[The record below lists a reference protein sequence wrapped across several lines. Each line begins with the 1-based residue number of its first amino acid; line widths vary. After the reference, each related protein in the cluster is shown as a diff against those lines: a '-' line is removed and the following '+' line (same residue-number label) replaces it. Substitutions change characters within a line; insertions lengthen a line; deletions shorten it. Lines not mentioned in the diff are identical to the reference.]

1 MSLESR
7 LAMRNGHK
15 MGTVAHCLAGL
26 ATLAIASAPA
36 AMAQNTRAVQVPPAT
51 AGGTASPPPMSLDAP
66 ATVQAYFSTDLYA
79 KESGYALQ
87 VNADIGDHV
96 KAGQVLATIDNP
108 ELRLQLLRA
117 QAAVQQSNAALEV
130 AKRRLIGMQADLT
143 LQQVTLKRQEQL
155 FAGKGVTAQ
164 QIDEQRAKQSV
175 SNATLEV
182 GRADISLAE
191 ANLQAAMADMQR
203 LEALL
208 QYTKI
213 VAPFDGVVTKRFI
226 NPGDL
231 VQAAISTRPATPLFT
246 CQKIDVVRV
255 FADVPE
261 ASATL
266 IRQGLPAQVRLYGPA
281 AQTINGSVTRVAASL
296 DAATRTMR
304 VEIDLPNRDEQLL
317 PGMYAQVS
325 FGPETVA
332 SDVPIR

>member
-1 MSLESR
+1 
-7 LAMRNGHK
+7 MRHGRKIRAVVN
-15 MGTVAHCLAGL
+15 CLAGAAAL
-26 ATLAIASAPA
+26 TLASAHV
-36 AMAQNTRAVQVPPAT
+36 AMAQNARPVQAPPPA
-51 AGGTASPPPMSLDAP
+51 AGVATGSPSMTLDAP
-66 ATVQAYFSTDLYA
+66 ATVQAFFATDLYA

-96 KAGQVLATIDNP
+96 KAGQVLAVIDNP
-108 ELRLQLLRA
+108 ELKLQLLRA

-182 GRADISLAE
+182 GRADILLAE
-191 ANLQAAMADMQR
+191 ANLQAAMADMHR

-231 VQAAISTRPATPLFT
+231 VQAAISTRPTTPLFT

-261 ASATL
+261 ASATA

-281 AQTINGSVTRVAASL
+281 AQTIKGSVTRIAASL

-304 VEIDLPNRDEQLL
+304 VEIDLPNPDEKLL

-325 FGPETVA
+325 FGPEVVA
-332 SDVPIR
+332 GDVPVR